1 MQYQHKAFN
10 GNALFSQFTS
20 KGWWVVRNSE
30 SRYITLTPPPKYQA
44 HHYVRILVPV
54 VEPMTLDVD
63 PSRPFEGI
71 VMANGTSRTKHCG
84 PVFEVKADWNDAQK
98 WTAFAVWVNEL
109 VQNPDKFYHGS

>member
-54 VEPMTLDVD
+54 VAPMTLDID

-84 PVFEVKADWNDAQK
+84 PVFEVKADWTDYKK

>member
-1 MQYQHKAFN
+1 MKNEEKPFN
-10 GNALFSQFTS
+10 GNALFAQFTK

-30 SRYITLTPPPKYQA
+30 TRYITLTPPPKYQA

-71 VMANGTSRTKHCG
+71 VMANGTSRTKQCG
-84 PVFEVKADWNDAQK
+84 PVFEVKADWNNAQK
-98 WTAFAVWVNEL
+98 WTAFVLWVNDL
-109 VQNPDKFYHGS
+109 VQNPDKFYHE